1 MAEKKFAG
9 SAGNWGATKRGPR
22 NRFTLAALTL
32 AIILQLA
39 PCLSGVWAGPPF
51 VTDDPE
57 TVEYR
62 HWEFY
67 LATEYSNDRDGF
79 SGTAPQLEV
88 NYGVWPNVQLHLIN
102 RYSYIRPRGDSTK
115 YGIGD
120 TEIGVKYRFIR
131 ETDSLPQVGTFPLIE
146 LPTGDS
152 SRALGSGHTQVFLPI
167 WLQKSLGPWQTYGG
181 GGYWRNPGNG
191 NKDYWFFGW
200 QAQRDLSKRLTVGAE
215 IFHSTPSMEGGPH
228 RTGFNVGA
236 IINFSEEH
244 HFIFSAG
251 RDIHGDNLFST
262 YAAYLW
268 TFGPSEKKDGK
279 R

>member
-1 MAEKKFAG
+1 MAEKIITG
-9 SAGNWGATKRGPR
+9 SVANWDASKRGPR
-22 NRFTLAALTL
+22 NKFTLSALTL
-32 AIILQLA
+32 AIIFQLA

-62 HWEFY
+62 HGEFY
-67 LATEYSNDRDGF
+67 LTTEYSNDKDEF
-79 SGTAPQLEV
+79 SGTAPHLEV

-120 TEIGVKYRFIR
+120 TEIGVKYRFIQ
-131 ETDSLPQVGTFPLIE
+131 ETDSLPQVGAFPQIE

-152 SRALGSGHTQVFLPI
+152 SRGLGNGHTQVFLPI
-167 WLQKSLGPWQTYGG
+167 WLQKRWGPWQTYGG

-191 NKDYWFFGW
+191 HKDYWLFGW
-200 QAQRDLSKRLTVGAE
+200 QGQRDLSKSLTVGAE
-215 IFHSTPSMEGGPH
+215 IFHATPSTEGGPH

-251 RDIHGDNLFST
+251 RDFHGDNLFST

-268 TFGPSEKKDGK
+268 TFGPSEKKKGK